1 MVGVIFQFYQRIINS
16 SLSFFD
22 LIQLVHAIFFSVKV
36 ANNVNF
42 VLCLVTGICPG
53 SGFLFTQ
60 SACGM
65 AAVWQ
70 QVLAV
75 DAR

>member
-1 MVGVIFQFYQRIINS
+1 MVGVIFQFYQCIINT

-22 LIQLVHAIFFSVKV
+22 LIQLVHAIFSVKV
-36 ANNVNF
+36 ANIVNF

>member
-1 MVGVIFQFYQRIINS
+1 MVGVIFQFYQRIINT

-42 VLCLVTGICPG
+42 VLCLVTG

>member
-1 MVGVIFQFYQRIINS
+1 MVGVIFQFYQCIINT

-22 LIQLVHAIFFSVKV
+22 LIQLVHAIFSVKV